1 MSAVLAALGLAGAL
15 AFAASCVSEGY
26 DRASADD
33 ARGDASEGR
42 LGARPQGGRRHAGS
56 PRPGLQRVSSGGGG
70 LLYIPSTYSPDRRWP
85 LVVLL
90 HGAGSDARSG
100 LAPLAH
106 LADGAGAILLAPSSR
121 DRTWDAVL
129 GGYGPDV
136 ASIDALLEDVFGR
149 LSVDPK
155 RLAIGGFSDGASY
168 ALSLGL
174 ANGDLFTH
182 LIAFSPGF
190 ISPGRRRAR
199 PAVYVSHGVRDG
211 VLPIDRCSRRI
222 VPSLRRGG
230 YRVDYREFA
239 GGHTV
244 PREVARAALEWL
256 TGPIPDGAR
265 RTASR

>member
-1 MSAVLAALGLAGAL
+1 MAGG
-15 AFAASCVSEGY
+15 E
-26 DRASADD
+26 
-33 ARGDASEGR
+33 
-42 LGARPQGGRRHAGS
+42 
-56 PRPGLQRVSSGGGG
+56 GG
-70 LLYIPSTYSPDRRWP
+70 LLQVPSGYRPDRRWP

-100 LAPLAH
+100 IAPLAQ
-106 LADGAGAILLAPSSR
+106 LADRAGTILLAPNSR

-136 ASIDALLEDVFGR
+136 ASIDALLEEVFEQF
-149 LSVDPK
+149 SVDPE
-155 RLAIGGFSDGASY
+155 RVALGGFSDGASY
-168 ALSLGL
+168 SLSLGL

-190 ISPGRRRAR
+190 IPPGRRRGR
-199 PAVYVSHGVRDG
+199 PTVYVSHCSGDR

-222 VPSLRRGG
+222 VPSLRRAG
-230 YRVDYREFA
+230 YEVDYREFP

-244 PREVARAALEWL
+244 PLEVARASLDWL
-256 TGPIPDGAR
+256 SAPIPEGAR